1 MQLSEKYRPKSWT
14 EIVGQEKAVQNILRI
29 KETSGLRGKAFWIAG
44 KSGQGKTTIA
54 KLIASEIADEFYI
67 DELDAGELTVSRLA
81 DIERGMQ
88 TYGGGKGGKVFIV
101 NEAHGLKKA
110 VIRQFLVLLE
120 RLPKHCTFIFTT
132 TTDGMSMFEDD
143 NMDANPFLSRTIE
156 IALAQ
161 RGLAEAF
168 AQRASEIAKAENL
181 DGKPLAKYVRLAN
194 DCGGNMRMM
203 LSKIESGLMLKGN
216 D

>member
-1 MQLSEKYRPKSWT
+1 
-14 EIVGQEKAVQNILRI
+14 
-29 KETSGLRGKAFWIAG
+29 
-44 KSGQGKTTIA
+44 
-54 KLIASEIADEFYI
+54 
-67 DELDAGELTVSRLA
+67 
-81 DIERGMQ
+81 
-88 TYGGGKGGKVFIV
+88 
-101 NEAHGLKKA
+101 

-168 AQRASEIAKAENL
+168 AHRAMEIAKTENL
-181 DGKPLAKYVRLAN
+181 DGQPLAKYVRLVN
-194 DCGGNMRMM
+194 DKQGNMRAV
-203 LSKIESGLMLKGN
+203 LSAIEAGYMLK
-216 D
+216 